1 MFDVSRVVFFSSIM
15 YYYNLS
21 TDSLFCT
28 EKKKNHMGIFTF
40 IFSSINDLRIKISK
54 LVLLSCLLLFL
65 LICKTTPNA
74 SWYGNKHKGTS
85 SRFPILCQNPLPRI
99 KCFNLLKTPIILYS
113 IFLKYVI
120 IFFYLRISTC
130 LGLILQPRNTTMCLY
145 TFFL

>member
-28 EKKKNHMGIFTF
+28 KKKNHMGIFTF

-113 IFLKYVI
+113 IFFKYVI
-120 IFFYLRISTC
+120 IFFYLRILIY
-130 LGLILQPRNTTMCLY
+130 LGLILKPCNTTMFVY
-145 TFFL
+145 IFYK